1 MLTEG
6 SERCLRG
13 SAPVGAGGKADHPW
27 GVPAMRVVGLGVQPG
42 PETIRG
48 VWFSGG
54 GRCLAAGTAPP
65 AGHRC

>member
-27 GVPAMRVVGLGVQPG
+27 GVPAMRVVGLGVQ
-42 PETIRG
+42 RG
-48 VWFSGG
+48 RKPSEECGSRVGVAG
-54 GRCLAAGTAPP
+54 LAAGTAPP